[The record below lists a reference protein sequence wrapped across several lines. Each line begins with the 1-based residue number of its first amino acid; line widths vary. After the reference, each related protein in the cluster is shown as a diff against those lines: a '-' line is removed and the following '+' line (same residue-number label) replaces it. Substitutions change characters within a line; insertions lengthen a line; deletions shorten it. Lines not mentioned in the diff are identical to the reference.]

1 MMMMPHLFLLQL
13 ISSSSSSL
21 TNIAGHAVGDDR
33 VIMMLMS
40 AYDDADI
47 DDPNHP
53 PLLPLRLQVLLLL
66 VLHLI
71 KQI

>member
-1 MMMMPHLFLLQL
+1 M
-13 ISSSSSSL
+13 
-21 TNIAGHAVGDDR
+21 IAGHADGDDR

-40 AYDDADI
+40 ADDDADI
-47 DDPNHP
+47 DDPTHHH
-53 PLLPLRLQVLLLL
+53 LQPLRLQVLLLL